1 MSKRVTCTG
10 ESHFSSWFDENDECY
25 SHKMLMLDKLIKV
38 FLYKHCK
45 WLDSPDKCK
54 SSDKLN
60 ILRHK

>member
-25 SHKMLMLDKLIKV
+25 SHKMLMLDKLIRV
-38 FLYKHCK
+38 LLYKHCK